1 MRPRAV
7 TAIAWGWLAIGAIL
21 AAGGVSS
28 ALDPPLEIKE
38 ADILDFPFAHP
49 VLFGAIL
56 ELLALTSILAS
67 LALLRLRK
75 WGARVIEVAAWLGL
89 VYLAGFAV
97 FAVCFLALLLFRTDI
112 MQFQPWFPPAF
123 AGVLVFNLA
132 VLGTPL
138 LLTVRHLRRRQTRA
152 LLS

>member
-1 MRPRAV
+1 M
-7 TAIAWGWLAIGAIL
+7 
-21 AAGGVSS
+21 
-28 ALDPPLEIKE
+28 KE
-38 ADILDFPFAHP
+38 PDILDFPFTHP
-49 VLFGAIL
+49 ALFAAIL

-75 WGARVIEVAAWLGL
+75 WGARVIELAAWLGL
-89 VYLAGFAV
+89 LYLAGFAM
-97 FAVCFLALLLFRTDI
+97 FAVYLLALLVVSTDI

-138 LLTVRHLRRRQTRA
+138 LLTVRHLRRRQTRV